1 MVAQAAHNLSESLED
16 YLEAIYHL
24 ERASR
29 VARAADIASRLGVS
43 RPSVTGALR
52 LLKQKDLIS
61 YDPYS
66 YVTLTPQGKRAATDV
81 VRRHTILKDFLEN
94 VLSLPPEKANH
105 AACRMEHVLEPE
117 VMARFLDFARFVE
130 ACPRGGGEWIRGF
143 GFTCQDKGRF
153 PECARCVNAAHADH
167 SARTGKLRLTSADS
181 NS

>member
-1 MVAQAAHNLSESLED
+1 MVAQATHNLSESLED

-117 VMARFLDFARFVE
+117 VMSRFLDFARFVE
-130 ACPRGGGEWIRGF
+130 GCPRGSAEWIRGF
-143 GFTCQDKGRF
+143 GFTCHDKGRF
-153 PECARCVNAAHADH
+153 PECERCV
-167 SARTGKLRLTSADS
+167 SAFQAVPSEGRLQVKPDARGS